1 MMASICEG
9 ISMEQED
16 IIKMYRDKF
25 GEDPQFST
33 ASWMRDYPIERVWAA
48 IKTGI
53 PIREAQPPKG
63 AKT

>member
-1 MMASICEG
+1 
-9 ISMEQED
+9 MEQED

-25 GEDPQFST
+25 GEYPQFST